1 MTIKELYEWALAHG
15 VEEYELRVNYRDG
28 GGWYCGDDEVNERD
42 FEIHEEQHELII

>member
-15 VEEYELRVNYRDG
+15 VEDCELRVNYRDD

-42 FEIHEEQHELII
+42 FEYDEERNVFII